1 MKFQSNSIFNGTIIA
16 NSVADAGTNTDK
28 FLVLNSSGV
37 VTYRTA
43 AELYADLGV
52 GSSSAAYTAALK
64 HPVKAGEA
72 INKGQAVYVSSA
84 DGTNMIVSK
93 ASNATE
99 ATSSK
104 TIGLLETTLAI
115 NGIGNVITEGLLAG
129 LDTTGA
135 TNAGDPVWLGTGGNL
150 IYGLINKPYAPAN
163 LVFIGIVTRINANN
177 GEIFVKVQNGFELQE
192 IHDVDLITTTPV
204 NGHILGYNGT
214 LWVNKTIAGWL
225 GFTPVTN
232 ARTLTINGTA
242 YDLSADRSWTISS
255 MIYPGA
261 GIAVSTGTAWGT
273 SITNNSANWDTAYTN
288 RITSLTVTGSSGA
301 ATLVSN
307 VLNIPTYTLTGL
319 GGVPTTRSLT
329 INGTAYDLSAD
340 RSWTIDS
347 TSASTRTI
355 QKFTATSGQTTFTIT
370 GGYAVG
376 MVDVYMNGVKLD
388 NATDFT
394 ASNGT
399 TVVLAAGAL
408 TNSVIEVYKFGSQ
421 FIPNNALRV
430 VTSFTATAAQTTF
443 TVNYS
448 VGLVDVFYNG
458 SNLAQSEYTATNG
471 TSIILATACQV
482 NDIVVVYAY
491 SYSVG
496 AYSGIGGSGTTNY
509 HPKFSSS
516 SSITTSG
523 IYEGSAGFISI
534 GNTNTTYNLDVTGT
548 GRFTGD
554 LTANGVTIGASDI
567 RSSSNVLTLGGTT
580 EIIRITSAG
589 NVGIGTSSPNRIL
602 EVATGGDTYLRVTG
616 NRGNADDLH
625 IGNVEF
631 YNSNTTRI
639 IAEVRAITGTG
650 GTQSNSGQL
659 AFYTNNAGTYAER
672 MRITSGGNVGIGTS
686 SPDWPLTVKTDA
698 SANSIKIIGRTGG
711 DNALAFYGSDAST
724 LYGHIDVGA
733 SYFQIYTSNSQPM
746 QFFTG
751 GSERMRITSGG
762 SVCINSTRA
771 TAALVID
778 SNLNALTGIDM
789 RDTGTTGG
797 AYIFF
802 QNSAGNQSGIITHS
816 GTTSITYTSTSDY
829 RLKENVKTIEN
840 GLDRVL
846 NLKPVTYTWI
856 DTDNE
861 QGEGFLAHELQE
873 IVPLA
878 VVGQKDELKEDGS
891 IKAQSIDNSRI
902 VPILVKAMQE
912 QQAMITSLQEQII
925 ELKQIVATK

>member
-1 MKFQSNSIFNGTIIA
+1 MKFQSNSIFNGTITA

-52 GSSSAAYTAALK
+52 GSSSAAYTAVLK

-84 DGTNMIVSK
+84 DGTNMIVTK

-104 TIGLLETTLAI
+104 TIGLLETTLAN

-150 IYGLINKPYAPAN
+150 IYGLINKPYAPAH
-163 LVFIGIVTRINANN
+163 LVFIGIVTRINVSN
-177 GEIFVKVQNGFELQE
+177 GEIFVKVQNGFELKE

-273 SITNNSANWDTAYTN
+273 SITDNSTNWNTAYTN

-307 VLNIPTYTLTGL
+307 VLNIPTYTLAGL
-319 GGVPTTRSLT
+319 GGVATSRTLT

-458 SNLAQSEYTATNG
+458 SCLAQSEYTATNG

-496 AYSGIGGSGTTNY
+496 AYSGIGGSGTSNY
-509 HPKFSSS
+509 LPKF
-516 SSITTSG
+516 TGTS
-523 IYEGSAGFISI
+523 SI
-534 GNTNTTYNLDVTGT
+534 GNSAVQTDSSGNIG
-548 GRFTGD
+548 
-554 LTANGVTIGASDI
+554 IGAAPVTLLYAYNASGTAELRLERGGAGDVGMRWKKNSADLGYISNADWIIAGATTTDFAVNAVNNLVLGTASTARMTILSGGDIQIPVGKYLQWNAYSDAASRSWAI
-567 RSSSNVLTLGGTT
+567 RNNESAVGDFAIVSSTTNSNTVSAVRMT
-580 EIIRITSAG
+580 ITSDG
-589 NVGIGTSSPNRIL
+589 NVGVGITGVYSNVRLMSRGVDATASNYAFRAETSAAANLMYIRNDGLIVTGLLSGSPYNYTTGSAANMYVSGGGELQRSTSSL
-602 EVATGGDTYLRVTG
+602 KYKTDVKDYDKGLSEVLQMRPVYYKGKNDGDTQFAGL
-616 NRGNADDLH
+616 
-625 IGNVEF
+625 
-631 YNSNTTRI
+631 
-639 IAEVRAITGTG
+639 IAEEIHDLGLTEFV
-650 GTQSNSGQL
+650 Q
-659 AFYTNNAGTYAER
+659 YAED
-672 MRITSGGNVGIGTS
+672 GT
-686 SPDWPLTVKTDA
+686 PD
-698 SANSIKIIGRTGG
+698 
-711 DNALAFYGSDAST
+711 ALAY
-724 LYGHIDVGA
+724 
-733 SYFQIYTSNSQPM
+733 SNMIALLTKAIQEM
-746 QFFTG
+746 
-751 GSERMRITSGG
+751 
-762 SVCINSTRA
+762 NS
-771 TAALVID
+771 
-778 SNLNALTGIDM
+778 
-789 RDTGTTGG
+789 
-797 AYIFF
+797 
-802 QNSAGNQSGIITHS
+802 
-816 GTTSITYTSTSDY
+816 
-829 RLKENVKTIEN
+829 K
-840 GLDRVL
+840 
-846 NLKPVTYTWI
+846 
-856 DTDNE
+856 
-861 QGEGFLAHELQE
+861 
-873 IVPLA
+873 
-878 VVGQKDELKEDGS
+878 
-891 IKAQSIDNSRI
+891 
-902 VPILVKAMQE
+902 
-912 QQAMITSLQEQII
+912 II
-925 ELKQIVATK
+925 ELEKLVATK

>member
-1 MKFQSNSIFNGTIIA
+1 MKFQSNSIFNGTITA

-52 GSSSAAYTAALK
+52 GASSAAYTSVLK

-84 DGTNMIVSK
+84 NGTNMIVTK

-104 TIGLLETTLAI
+104 TIGLLETTLAL

-135 TNAGDPVWLGTGGNL
+135 TNAGDPVWLGTSGNL
-150 IYGLINKPYAPAN
+150 IYGLANKPYAPAH

-177 GEIFVKVQNGFELQE
+177 GEIFVKVQNGFELRE
-192 IHDVDLITTTPV
+192 IHDVDLITTTPI
-204 NGHILGYNGT
+204 NGHILGYDGT
-214 LWVNKTIAGWL
+214 LWVNKTIASWL

-232 ARTLTINGTA
+232 ARTLTINGTG
-242 YDLSADRSWTISS
+242 YDLSADRSWTINS
-255 MIYPGA
+255 MVYPSA

-273 SITNNSANWDTAYTN
+273 SITDNSTNWNTAYTN

-307 VLNIPTYTLTGL
+307 TLNIPTYTLVGL
-319 GGVPTTRSLT
+319 GGVATSRTLT

-408 TNSVIEVYKFGSQ
+408 TNSIVEVYKFGSQ

-448 VGLVDVFYNG
+448 VGLIDVFYNG

-471 TSIILATACQV
+471 TSIILATACQL

-496 AYSGIGGSGTTNY
+496 AYSGIGGSGTSNYVSKFTASSVIGNSIIQDNGTNV
-509 HPKFSSS
+509 
-516 SSITTSG
+516 
-523 IYEGSAGFISI
+523 SI
-534 GNTNTTYNLDVTGT
+534 GGTANTNSRLTLVDGTSIAAYWKATNTNTATRDWTIITNNANFGDFAIRQGNSQGADATVGT
-548 GRFTGD
+548 DR
-554 LTANGVTIGASDI
+554 LLISA
-567 RSSSNVLTLGGTT
+567 
-580 EIIRITSAG
+580 AG
-589 NVGIGTSSPNRIL
+589 NVGIGTSSPTGKLMLFQGTAGNVLQNIVSNQGGSTQVGINL
-602 EVATGGDTYLRVTG
+602 SPSMSEGEVAANPAQASIYATDSNYGANIIFSSKTTGAV
-616 NRGNADDLH
+616 GNAL
-625 IGNVEF
+625 
-631 YNSNTTRI
+631 T
-639 IAEVRAITGTG
+639 
-650 GTQSNSGQL
+650 
-659 AFYTNNAGTYAER
+659 ER
-672 MRITSGGNVGIGTS
+672 MRITSGGEIYMGTSTTDKNSRLVVYGSTSDGNTYAFRCFSSGSDILFGVRTDGYINTGNYTS
-686 SPDWPLTVKTDA
+686 SPYNLV
-698 SANSIKIIGRTGG
+698 RTGRVMMVDSG
-711 DNALAFYGSDAST
+711 GGVGYQSST
-724 LYGHIDVGA
+724 RESKTNISNLEDISFVYKLNPVSFNYRKSEG
-733 SYFQIYTSNSQPM
+733 TSNI
-746 QFFTG
+746 FTDEYNEDLQYG
-751 GSERMRITSGG
+751 LIADEVEKVNKDLVFYNDKDGRKELAGVEYGKLTS
-762 SVCINSTRA
+762 V
-771 TAALVID
+771 
-778 SNLNALTGIDM
+778 
-789 RDTGTTGG
+789 
-797 AYIFF
+797 
-802 QNSAGNQSGIITHS
+802 
-816 GTTSITYTSTSDY
+816 
-829 RLKENVKTIEN
+829 
-840 GLDRVL
+840 
-846 NLKPVTYTWI
+846 
-856 DTDNE
+856 
-861 QGEGFLAHELQE
+861 
-873 IVPLA
+873 
-878 VVGQKDELKEDGS
+878 
-891 IKAQSIDNSRI
+891 
-902 VPILVKAMQE
+902 LVKAIQE
-912 QQAMITSLQEQII
+912 MNTKII
-925 ELKQIVATK
+925 ELEKLVATK

>member
-1 MKFQSNSIFNGTIIA
+1 MKFQSNSIFNGTITA

-52 GSSSAAYTAALK
+52 GASSAAYTSVLK

-84 DGTNMIVSK
+84 DGTNMIVTK
-93 ASNATE
+93 ASNTAE
-99 ATSSK
+99 STSSK
-104 TIGLLETTLAI
+104 TIGLLETTLAN
-115 NGIGNVITEGLLAG
+115 NGVGNVVTEGLLAG

-135 TNAGDPVWLGTGGNL
+135 TNAGDPVWLGTSGNL
-150 IYGLINKPYAPAN
+150 IYGLANKPYAPAH

-177 GEIFVKVQNGFELQE
+177 GEIFVKVQNGFELRE

-242 YDLSADRSWTISS
+242 YDLSADRSWTVSS

-307 VLNIPTYTLTGL
+307 TLNIPTYTLTGL
-319 GGVPTTRSLT
+319 GGVATTRTLT

-347 TSASTRTI
+347 TTAATRTI

-370 GGYAVG
+370 GGYTVG

-399 TVVLAAGAL
+399 TVVLTTGAL
-408 TNSVIEVYKFGSQ
+408 TNSIIEVYKFGSQ

-448 VGLVDVFYNG
+448 VGLIDVFYNG
-458 SNLAQSEYTATNG
+458 SCLAQSEYTATNG

-496 AYSGIGGSGTTNY
+496 AYSGIGGSGTSGQVPYFT
-509 HPKFSSS
+509 SSS
-516 SSITTSG
+516 VIASSPNHFWD
-523 IYEGSAGFISI
+523 A
-534 GNTNTTYNLDVTGT
+534 TNNRL
-548 GRFTGD
+548 
-554 LTANGVTIGASDI
+554 
-567 RSSSNVLTLGGTT
+567 
-580 EIIRITSAG
+580 
-589 NVGIGTSSPNRIL
+589 GIGTSSPAYTLDVSGTLRNTTSAYFGTTSGNIGLGTTTIDTSGGLYTCVTVDSATYSRYSL
-602 EVATGGDTYLRVTG
+602 QSSGVAKGRFQFDATNVSLGTTATGGKLQLFTTAANAMEFLTNDTLRMTIAATG
-616 NRGNADDLH
+616 SASFTNTIFSTAGNNNSV
-625 IGNVEF
+625 IGSTSASTGWVNLIYGATSGANVALAME
-631 YNSNTTRI
+631 NSSGGD
-639 IAEVRAITGTG
+639 RAVGTLAYAG
-650 GTQSNSGQL
+650 VLSTYTATALQL
-659 AFYTNNAGTYAER
+659 GTNNNIR
-672 MRITSGGNVGIGTS
+672 MTITSGGDVLIGTTS
-686 SPDWPLTVKTDA
+686 SPSAYGKVTIRGTNAGLTIQDA
-698 SANSIKIIGRTGG
+698 ATNNYRAIYSQSGSLYFYNGTNEGYLSTGG
-711 DNALAFYGSDAST
+711 TWVNASDVTLKKDVKEIEYGIAEVMKLKPKWYRMIEDDLEQIGFIAQ
-724 LYGHIDVGA
+724 DVEE
-733 SYFQIYTSNSQPM
+733 ILP
-746 QFFTG
+746 
-751 GSERMRITSGG
+751 E
-762 SVCINSTRA
+762 
-771 TAALVID
+771 LV
-778 SNLNALTGIDM
+778 
-789 RDTGTTGG
+789 
-797 AYIFF
+797 
-802 QNSAGNQSGIITHS
+802 
-816 GTTSITYTSTSDY
+816 STSQ
-829 RLKENVKTIEN
+829 RGMK
-840 GLDRVL
+840 GLSYGQLTAVL
-846 NLKPVTYTWI
+846 T
-856 DTDNE
+856 
-861 QGEGFLAHELQE
+861 
-873 IVPLA
+873 
-878 VVGQKDELKEDGS
+878 
-891 IKAQSIDNSRI
+891 KAI
-902 VPILVKAMQE
+902 QE
-912 QQAMITSLQEQII
+912 QQTQIQELSKQNE
-925 ELKQIVATK
+925 ELSNRLIKLESK